1 MILILYRIKILRYQ
15 TCRDFI
21 TITIILAL
29 LAILFIKYKKLEDLE
44 NAIITCEENLEY
56 QLKEK
61 NEIIKILIKEIND
74 EELNK
79 FKYNE
84 EETIHEKE
92 NALFNI
98 RWDINK
104 YLLENPKKNN
114 TFKKEIIKLNE
125 IDDNIEGLKDYYNAN
140 VINYNELFLKKPLN
154 LIYKLLKFTQYK
166 SFKLRKI
173 DDYEILKNQSIEKSI
188 GLIFFDIKNSLA
200 LEKGLL
206 PKKQL

>member
-1 MILILYRIKILRYQ
+1 MIYII
-15 TCRDFI
+15 I

-173 DDYEILKNQSIEKSI
+173 DDYEILKN
-188 GLIFFDIKNSLA
+188 
-200 LEKGLL
+200 
-206 PKKQL
+206 

>member
-1 MILILYRIKILRYQ
+1 MIYII
-15 TCRDFI
+15 I

-29 LAILFIKYKKLEDLE
+29 VAILFIKYKKLEDLE
-44 NAIITCEENLEY
+44 NAIITCEENLGY

-173 DDYEILKNQSIEKSI
+173 DDYEILKN
-188 GLIFFDIKNSLA
+188 
-200 LEKGLL
+200 
-206 PKKQL
+206 

>member
-1 MILILYRIKILRYQ
+1 MIYII
-15 TCRDFI
+15 I

-74 EELNK
+74 E
-79 FKYNE
+79 
-84 EETIHEKE
+84 
-92 NALFNI
+92 
-98 RWDINK
+98 DINK

-125 IDDNIEGLKDYYNAN
+125 IYDNIEGLKDYYNAN

-173 DDYEILKNQSIEKSI
+173 DDYEILKN
-188 GLIFFDIKNSLA
+188 
-200 LEKGLL
+200 
-206 PKKQL
+206 